1 MTEMEVIAVQL
12 EPNSNHPLVW
22 LKDKDQK
29 VFLPIAI
36 GNFEAVAISLVLHD
50 EPPPRPIAYDL
61 LCAIMDGFDVHVE
74 QVLVSALR
82 DETFFAEIT
91 LVRDGESIVI
101 DSRPSDALALALRV
115 DAPVFVADQVIEE
128 AGLSVKRDVPLEDG
142 EDNIA
147 AIVASA
153 AEDEST
159 EEASGQVTQQ
169 VDALKARLQE
179 AVELEE
185 YEEAARLRDEI
196 GRLEH
201 SIEK

>member
-12 EPNSNHPLVW
+12 EPNSSHPLVW
-22 LKDKDQK
+22 LKDKDQT

-61 LCAIMDGFDVHVE
+61 LCAIMDGFDVRVE
-74 QVLVSALR
+74 QVVVSALR

-91 LVRDGESIVI
+91 IVRDGESIVI

-115 DAPVFVADQVIEE
+115 DAPVFVADQVIAE
-128 AGLSVKRDVPLEDG
+128 AGLSVEAQDVPMEDG
-142 EDNIA
+142 ENIA
-147 AIVASA
+147 AFVRSA
-153 AEDEST
+153 TEDEPA
-159 EEASGQVTQQ
+159 EEGVAQQ

-179 AVELEE
+179 AVALEE
-185 YEEAARLRDEI
+185 YEEAAKLRDEI